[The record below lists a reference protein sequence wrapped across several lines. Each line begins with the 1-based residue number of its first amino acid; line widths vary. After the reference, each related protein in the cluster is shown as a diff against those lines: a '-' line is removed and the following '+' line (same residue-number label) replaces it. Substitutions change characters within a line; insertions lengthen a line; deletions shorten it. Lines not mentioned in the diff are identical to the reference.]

1 MNLKTC
7 LQMLIKVNQH
17 ADSEFRI
24 SKIFIWIFA
33 VVVYI
38 K

>member
-1 MNLKTC
+1 MNLETC
-7 LQMLIKVNQH
+7 LQMLINVNKH

-24 SKIFIWIFA
+24 SKFLIWIFV